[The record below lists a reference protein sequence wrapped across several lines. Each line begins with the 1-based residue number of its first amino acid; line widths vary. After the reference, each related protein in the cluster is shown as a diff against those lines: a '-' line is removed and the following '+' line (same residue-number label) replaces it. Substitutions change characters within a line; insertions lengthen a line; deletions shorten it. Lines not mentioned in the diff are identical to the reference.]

1 MRLPGEYRRRRLWGP
16 TAGSVFQPSE
26 EKRGRACAVSGY
38 GALPDLGLVD
48 TLGAQ
53 TDVQLVGYGIEYHI
67 GEGPPYWTLDY
78 ARHCALAELL
88 SSTDINV
95 RVSANIG
102 QDKGFAGQGDSGG
115 PVLHG
120 DTDTILALISFST
133 NVQTRMG
140 VTYASRVDIPEV
152 LEWIESFLN

>member
-1 MRLPGEYRRRRLWGP
+1 M
-16 TAGSVFQPSE
+16 
-26 EKRGRACAVSGY
+26 SGY